1 VGSSLEQ
8 YTINPVKDSK
18 SLSDTFFLYNNGCN
32 KLRIFLSFSSSV
44 LTIISTVSMIKPKN
58 VACPCNLFEKFSSFL
73 QWVVETRCGLHSID
87 HYLDDFILVGR
98 KFSND

>member
-1 VGSSLEQ
+1 MIYNCGRSAELTKNYIKSAFRLLIV
-8 YTINPVKDSK
+8 NPADVDLLGIKFDNMYYIDK
-18 SLSDTFFLYNNGCN
+18 CLPMDC
-32 KLRIFLSFSSSV
+32 SV
-44 LTIISTVSMIKPKN
+44 S
-58 VACPCNLFEKFSSFL
+58 CNLFEKFSSFL